1 MSTNCLCV
9 YYAFTLTTPFIGN
22 LFQIKLAFFVCACWA
37 KLYN

>member
-9 YYAFTLTTPFIGN
+9 YYAFILTTPFIDD
-22 LFQIKLAFFVCACWA
+22 LFQIKLAFFCACWA